1 MQEAGFILI
10 VDDNPTNLLVL
21 SQALKSSGFTVRVAE
36 DGESALELVE
46 RKQPALILL
55 DVSMPGMDG
64 FEACKKL
71 KSDPKTAG
79 IPIIFMTAFTDT
91 ENKVK
96 GLSLGAV
103 DYIAKPFAK
112 EEVIARVR
120 VHLQLKQLRD
130 QLEQQVAEGTVF
142 LAQAQVQLIQQ
153 EKLSN
158 LGQLIT
164 GIAHE
169 MNNPIS
175 CIVNNIPHA
184 QDYVKELA
192 NLLFLC
198 QQYSHQLPVELQNAI
213 ATADLNFILDDLAQ
227 LLTSMMLSTQ
237 RIQEIST
244 SLRNFA
250 RADTTNK
257 VLYNVH
263 EGLDST
269 LLILNHRL
277 KALGNKPP
285 IHITKDYGNL
295 PLIECYPGQ
304 LNQAFM
310 NILANGID
318 ALDEAWDE
326 GKLVNSSPQIWIRTE
341 QINSNFIKI
350 SIIDNGIGM
359 TKNIQSKAFEPL
371 FTTKG
376 LGQGT
381 GLGLVI
387 VRQVIEKHG
396 GKITVHSDLGQGTEL
411 ALLLP
416 VQNEN

>member
-184 QDYVKELA
+184 QDYVKEVA